1 MQVTTRTGDK
11 ETVIV
16 AQPDTCHLF
25 PVTIF
30 LPPRLTCQA
39 QRLVFECGRA
49 DFLMAIVVHVKQ
61 EQVFDGCFFLTGHLV
76 FIGFQRRTGRSHRV
90 DNPEIFHGTLV
101 RGRYGKI
108 TGIGGPDDPPDSFPL
123 AVAKRV
129 GIQQAI
135 GLTETEVFHAE
146 GSELYVRNRTI
157 LVVFFQ
163 LLIILAGHPVEVQV
177 FCIHDRFSVGRE
189 RGPIRIFRLFL
200 LILKPG
206 QFTRGIVVGEKEYL
220 FLRTLILVGTVFFSI
235 LRRGDLESKSASVLS
250 CFELLDG

>member
-1 MQVTTRTGDK
+1 MRPTVSFAPLDQFLAITYGCQWADFLVCIHTFFDNRTNRILSDRIRTDVNTMQVTTRTGDK

-30 LPPRLTCQA
+30 LSPRLTCQA

-49 DFLMAIVVHVKQ
+49 DFFIAIVVHVEQ

-108 TGIGGPDDPPDSFPL
+108 TGIG
-123 AVAKRV
+123 
-129 GIQQAI
+129 
-135 GLTETEVFHAE
+135 
-146 GSELYVRNRTI
+146 
-157 LVVFFQ
+157 
-163 LLIILAGHPVEVQV
+163 
-177 FCIHDRFSVGRE
+177 
-189 RGPIRIFRLFL
+189 
-200 LILKPG
+200 
-206 QFTRGIVVGEKEYL
+206 
-220 FLRTLILVGTVFFSI
+220 
-235 LRRGDLESKSASVLS
+235 
-250 CFELLDG
+250 